1 MSGVDTSSVH
11 DTILIVSV
19 IFIVLTLIGG
29 PMKYFIRKDYKREIN
44 SSRKVPLS
52 ARLTSWC
59 TSLCFLIFFIMLA
72 VGLGDPNSIV
82 YGVPMS
88 VKIALAFP
96 IIAVFFTLLV
106 WYFVIMIWVNRAGDV
121 MDRLS
126 YSSFGIVCLA
136 MLWQLNYWNLLGYY
150 Y

>member
-1 MSGVDTSSVH
+1 
-11 DTILIVSV
+11 
-19 IFIVLTLIGG
+19 
-29 PMKYFIRKDYKREIN
+29 MKYFIRKDYKREIN
-44 SSRKVPLS
+44 SARKVPLS

-59 TSLCFLIFFIMLA
+59 AALCFLIFFIMLA

-96 IIAVFFTLLV
+96 LIAVFFTILV
-106 WYFVIMIWVNRAGDV
+106 WYFVIMIWANKSGDV

-126 YSSFGIVCLA
+126 YSSFGIVCVL